1 MSEFIKQHLI
11 DPEICIRC
19 YTCEEMCPEGAITHN
34 DRNVVVEAS
43 KCNYCMA
50 CIAPCPT
57 GSIDNWR
64 VVQKPYAVAEQLAW
78 TELPAQKELGSGAG
92 SGGQDTAI
100 EALDEA
106 AAALLA
112 EAHKGT
118 GGRAKA
124 PASASKPSV
133 NLYTLGNPLEATV
146 QGNYRLTAAEAD
158 SDVRH
163 IILDL
168 GSGHFPVLE
177 GQSIG
182 IIPPGTDAS
191 GKPHLPRLYSVSSPR
206 DGERPNTN
214 NLSLT
219 VKREPLGVCSNY
231 ICNLNKGGKVRVTG
245 PFGATFLMPEDPQAK
260 LIMVC
265 TGTGSAPFPAF
276 TMHRQRTMP
285 GVAGSLLL
293 FFGARAPDSLPY
305 FGPLKKVPD
314 SFLAKHFAFSRVPGQ
329 PKTYVQDRLRE
340 AGARIAPLLQED
352 CTHIYICGLKQM
364 EEGVDSAFAGIAKE
378 AGLNWESI
386 RSGMRETGRYHV
398 ETY

>member
-19 YTCEEMCPEGAITHN
+19 YTCEEMCPVGAIAH
-34 DRNVVVEAS
+34 DGRNVVVEAS
-43 KCNYCMA
+43 KCNFCMD

-57 GSIDNWR
+57 GSIDSWR
-64 VVQKPYAVAEQLAW
+64 VVERPYALAEQFAW
-78 TELPAQKELGSGAG
+78 SELPAQEEHSNGAAA
-92 SGGQDTAI
+92 DNTAV
-100 EALDEA
+100 EALDDA
-106 AAALLA
+106 VSALLA

-118 GGRAKA
+118 RGRAKA

-133 NLYTLGNPLEATV
+133 NLYTLGSPLEATV
-146 QGNYRLTAAEAD
+146 QGNYRLTAPDAD

-168 GSGHFPVLE
+168 GSARFSVLE

-182 IIPPGTDAS
+182 IIPPGTDAN

-219 VKREPLGVCSNY
+219 VKREPMGVCSNY
-231 ICNLNKGGKVRVTG
+231 ICDLKKGGKVKLTG
-245 PFGATFLMPEDPQAK
+245 PFGSTFLMPGDPQAK

-265 TGTGSAPFPAF
+265 TGTGSAPFRAF
-276 TMHRQRTMP
+276 TMRRQRTIP
-285 GVAGSLLL
+285 SATGSMLL
-293 FFGARAPDSLPY
+293 FFGARTPGSLPY
-305 FGPLKKVPD
+305 FGPLMKVPD
-314 SFLAKHFAFSRVPGQ
+314 EFLAKHFAFSRAAGQ
-329 PKTYVQDRLRE
+329 PKTYVQEKLRD
-340 AGARIAPLLQED
+340 AHAFVAPLLED
-352 CTHIYICGLKQM
+352 GNTHIYVCGLKRM
-364 EEGVDSAFAGIAKE
+364 EEGVESAFEDIANS
-378 AGLNWESI
+378 AGLSWETI
-386 RSGMRETGRYHV
+386 RERMREMGRYHV